1 MNKIFFELLQVALGM
16 RERLSRVPSAREW
29 GALYDEAERQ
39 AVVGVL
45 LGGLER
51 LPEEQLPPL
60 EVKLQ
65 WIGEVQMME
74 AEYRQHVERSR
85 ELAEKVRAVGFEN
98 CVLKGVAMARYY
110 PEPSRRQCGDI
121 DLWTFGRRKDVMK
134 WLRSQYEIGHNVWH
148 NVGVEVFDDVP
159 VEIHFHPGWLWNPFH
174 NKRLQSFF
182 DHESHALELCSL
194 ATSGT
199 QELHESSMGFK
210 VPRLE
215 FDAVFSLVHTYRH
228 LIAGGVGLRHVV
240 DYFYVLRAARL
251 NGFLR
256 PSEQASTARVPLNS
270 LIEELKQLGM
280 LKFAGAVMW
289 MMKEVCGMSESEL
302 LCEPNEK
309 EGRFLLSEIM
319 AGGNFGQFSD
329 ETNERGLVAQ
339 LVTMLPHYPNE
350 ILWVLPWKGWHR
362 CWRMVNG

>member
-1 MNKIFFELLQVALGM
+1 MPTNRHESSLMNLFFELLKVALGTQD
-16 RERLSRVPSAREW
+16 RLSRVPTGKEW
-29 GALYDEAERQ
+29 MALYDEAERQ

-65 WIGEVQMME
+65 WIGMVQMME

-148 NVGVEVFDDVP
+148 NVGVEVFEDVP

-182 DHESHALELCSL
+182 DHESHTLELCSL

-240 DYFYVLRAARL
+240 DYFYVLRQL
-251 NGFLR
+251 
-256 PSEQASTARVPLNS
+256 QTASDILHQTSSILH
-270 LIEELKQLGM
+270 QLGM

-289 MMKEVCGMSESEL
+289 ILKEVCGMSDEEL

-309 EGRFLLSEIM
+309 EGRFLLREIER
-319 AGGNFGQFSD
+319 GGNFGQFS
-329 ETNERGLVAQ
+329 EENNERGLVKQ

-350 ILWVLPWKGWHR
+350 ILWVLPWKGWHKL
-362 CWRMVNG
+362 WRMVNG